1 MGHIDNLSVSTQVP
15 LLAFSRFFLMELK
28 NMTLSAPISQT
39 RDSDQ
44 TVTCNYH
51 FLNR

>member
-28 NMTLSAPISQT
+28 NMTLSAPTDLKLEIPT
-39 RDSDQ
+39 K
-44 TVTCNYH
+44 
-51 FLNR
+51 L

>member
-1 MGHIDNLSVSTQVP
+1 MGHIDNLSVSMQTP

-44 TVTCNYH
+44 TVTCDYH